1 MAQRVGALHLSGWSA
16 GAHLVVMSMGHPA
29 VKSGLAISGIYDLE
43 PMRLC
48 YVNDKL
54 RLDEDEAVR
63 NSPITLPPPDKPL
76 LIAYGG
82 GELAEL
88 QRQSDA
94 YFQRLQS
101 QRPGVHALERL
112 NGHNHFSILE
122 ELATPTGAL
131 ALAAAR
137 LTAVR

>member
-1 MAQRVGALHLSGWSA
+1 M
-16 GAHLVVMSMGHPA
+16 VMSMGHPA

-43 PMRLC
+43 PLRLC

-54 RLDEDEAVR
+54 RLDKDEAVR
-63 NSPITLPPPDKPL
+63 NSPIVLPAPEKPL

-82 GELAEL
+82 NELAEL
-88 QRQSDA
+88 QRQSVA

-101 QRPGVHALERL
+101 QRPGVDALERFD
-112 NGHNHFSILE
+112 GHNHFSILE
-122 ELATPTGAL
+122 ELASPTGGL

-137 LTAVR
+137 LTTVR